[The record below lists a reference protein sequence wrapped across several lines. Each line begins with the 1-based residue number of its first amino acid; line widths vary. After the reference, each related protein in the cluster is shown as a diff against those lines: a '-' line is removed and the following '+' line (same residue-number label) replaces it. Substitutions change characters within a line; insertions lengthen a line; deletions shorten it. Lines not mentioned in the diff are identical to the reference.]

1 MYTKHILNSTIFANI
16 KVYSIQMQCVIEA
29 LMRYS
34 KRFDKILE
42 VLVSKASPIESSTG
56 DKIAF
61 VELGVCKTYL

>member
-1 MYTKHILNSTIFANI
+1 MYTKRILNSTIFANI
-16 KVYSIQMQCVIEA
+16 KVYSIQMQCVTEA

-42 VLVSKASPIESSTG
+42 VLVSKLIESSTG

-61 VELGVCKTYL
+61 VELGGL